1 MLDRRRLKEKKVEL
15 LKEELGHAMVIVM
28 TDYRGMTVAQMNKL
42 RRMLQAEGIKYK
54 VIKNTLAQIAAADL
68 GIEAMNTYLEGPV
81 AIAYGY
87 DDPVTPVKLLVKFAK
102 ENDQLSLKG
111 GMLEKQVLD
120 EQGLRLLADL
130 PSREVLLARVLGSF
144 QSPLAG
150 MLSVLQGNL
159 RGFVYALQ
167 AVKEKREKETA

>member
-1 MLDRRRLKEKKVEL
+1 MDRRRLKEKKVEL
-15 LKEELGHAMVIVM
+15 LKEELGHARLIVM

-68 GIEAMNTYLEGPV
+68 GMEAMNTYLEGPV

-120 EQGLRLLADL
+120 EQGLRQLADL

-167 AVKEKREKETA
+167 AVKEKREKESA

>member
-1 MLDRRRLKEKKVEL
+1 MLDKRRLKENKVEL
-15 LKEELGHAMVIVM
+15 LKKELGQAKIIVM
-28 TDYRGMTVAQMNKL
+28 TDYRGLTVAQTNKL
-42 RRMLQAEGIKYK
+42 RRILQAEGIKYK
-54 VIKNTLAQIAAADL
+54 VIKNTLARIAAADL
-68 GIEAMNTYLEGPV
+68 DIAAMNAHLEGPV

-87 DDPVTPVKLLVKFAK
+87 ADPVTPVKLLVKFAK
-102 ENDQLSLKG
+102 EHDQLSLKG
-111 GMLEKQVLD
+111 GVLEKQILD
-120 EQGLRLLADL
+120 EQSLRQLADL

-167 AVKEKREKETA
+167 AVKEKREKESA

>member
-15 LKEELGHAMVIVM
+15 LKKELEQAKIIVM
-28 TDYRGMTVAQMNKL
+28 TDYRGLTVAQMNKL
-42 RRMLQAEGIKYK
+42 RRILQAEGIRYK
-54 VIKNTLAQIAAADL
+54 VVKNTLAQIAAVDL
-68 GIEAMNTYLEGPV
+68 GIAAMNTYLEGPV

-87 DDPVTPVKLLVKFAK
+87 ADPVTPVKLLVKFAK

-111 GMLEKQVLD
+111 GMLEKQILD
-120 EQGLRLLADL
+120 EQGLRQLSDL

-150 MLSVLQGNL
+150 MMNVLQGNL
-159 RGFVYALQ
+159 RGFVYVLQ
-167 AVKEKREKETA
+167 AVKEQREKEMA